1 MENVKND
8 IIEDAILL
16 CDKAIRTRN
25 DCDTFKKGYREISI
39 EGVKAHEFQIMPDES
54 VLYYKYSDTPD
65 RLKEAGVIDY
75 SWFAD
80 IDNVYKSK
88 SRGYHQIKFNYDN
101 AEKWIKQEKNKRIKG
116 QKQNIIIPD
125 GKDHE
130 YKNGILYVAL
140 QNKDYNILDLTNSP
154 MVKPIFDSFYNLYK
168 NSTTPFFSEIELLNE
183 YKINTNE
190 EIEWSRFV
198 EGVSDIK
205 KRINKKEA
213 LKQRIVLEFDKKE
226 QKYRFEILPLS
237 SSDN

>member
-25 DCDTFKKGYREISI
+25 DCDAFKKGYREISI
-39 EGVKAHEFQIMPDES
+39 EGVKSHEFQIVPDES

-65 RLKEAGVIDY
+65 RLKQAGVIDY

-80 IDNVYKSK
+80 IYNVYKSR
-88 SRGYHQIKFNYDN
+88 SRGYNQIIFNYDN

-116 QKQNIIIPD
+116 QKQHIIIPE
-125 GKDHE
+125 GKDHIYE
-130 YKNGILYVAL
+130 NGILYIAL
-140 QNKDYNILDLTNSP
+140 QNRTPDVLDLTNSP
-154 MVKPIFDSFYNLYK
+154 MIKPIFDSFYNLYK
-168 NSTTPFFSEIELLNE
+168 NSTIPFFSKIELLNE
-183 YKINTNE
+183 YKKNTYE

-205 KRINKKEA
+205 KRINKKET
-213 LKQRIVLEFDKKE
+213 LKQRVVLEFDRKE
-226 QKYRFEILPLS
+226 QKYRFEILPLF